1 MANPSPYRSLSPEKR
16 VQLVTHVIKASKEGR
31 AIMVQRMMSR
41 GGFRPVTLQS
51 WPAEKLASEIVRM
64 KAETGSDELDL
75 LHLLY
80 VELEPAIQTTFL
92 DAAGVK
98 HDGGKIPEELKSP
111 YADEAG
117 ALRGTGALTE
127 DRADRDHAGR
137 GLAVDAGGVEA
148 ALGGLDDDLL
158 RLAGAGRVGDRDGG
172 RAAAGV
178 AGSAAGQQRQQAER
192 QGGERSPRPHTG
204 ALTRAPA
211 AREPSSTSAGG
222 RSSVKAVKRRLELI
236 VMRPPMRWASSL
248 AIARPSPEPPALSA
262 V

>member
-1 MANPSPYRSLSPEKR
+1 MATPTPYRSLPAEKR

-64 KAETGSDELDL
+64 KAETGNDELDL

-98 HDGGKIPEELKSP
+98 HENGKIPEELQAP

-117 ALRGTGALTE
+117 VK
-127 DRADRDHAGR
+127 RAVA
-137 GLAVDAGGVEA
+137 AVRSQHGE
-148 ALGGLDDDLL
+148 
-158 RLAGAGRVGDRDGG
+158 
-172 RAAAGV
+172 
-178 AGSAAGQQRQQAER
+178 E
-192 QGGERSPRPHTG
+192 GERYLKTLARYATEAWPGIET
-204 ALTRAPA
+204 ALA
-211 AREPSSTSAGG
+211 
-222 RSSVKAVKRRLELI
+222 
-236 VMRPPMRWASSL
+236 
-248 AIARPSPEPPALSA
+248 
-262 V
+262 